1 MSRIKE
7 TYISHSAEETRSVAA
22 EFAKTLHPGDA
33 VALYGDLGAGK
44 TVFVSGA
51 CRALGFHGFVTS
63 PTFAIVNEYTGGTYP
78 IAHFDMYRIT
88 GEADLFS
95 TGFYDY
101 LDSGYILF
109 IEWSE
114 NIDFAIEDQFVKVTV
129 TGSGD
134 SERTVTIEDG
144 RNSD

>member
-1 MSRIKE
+1 MSNING
-7 TYISHSAEETRSVAA
+7 TYTSHSAADTRELGAA
-22 EFAKTLHPGDA
+22 LARTLRPGDA

-51 CRALGFHGFVTS
+51 CRELGFDGFVTS
-63 PTFAIVNEYTGGTYP
+63 PTFAIVNEYRKARFP
-78 IAHFDMYRIT
+78 IAHFDMSRIT

-101 LDSGYILF
+101 LDSGYMVF
-109 IEWSE
+109 IEWAE
-114 NIDFAIEDQFVKVTV
+114 NIDFAIEDSFIKVTV

-134 SERTVTIEDG
+134 QDRTITIEDG
-144 RNSD
+144 RSN